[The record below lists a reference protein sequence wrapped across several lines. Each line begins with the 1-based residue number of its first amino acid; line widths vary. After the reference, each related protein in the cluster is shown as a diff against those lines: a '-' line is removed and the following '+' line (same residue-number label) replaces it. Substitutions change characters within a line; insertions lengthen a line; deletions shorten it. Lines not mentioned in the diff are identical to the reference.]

1 MSREYQFVMVL
12 KNQREFLQKSF
23 KYHCLKRTGFFFFY
37 SLESPPSII
46 GFKSEER
53 NCFAF
58 HFGLVLYNLL
68 LNVTYRAKYV

>member
-1 MSREYQFVMVL
+1 MVLKEYQFVMVL

-23 KYHCLKRTGFFFFY
+23 KDHYITLREPVSFFY
-37 SLESPPSII
+37 SIESPPSII

-58 HFGLVLYNLL
+58 HFGLGLYNLL
-68 LNVTYRAKYV
+68 LNVTYCA